1 VPALESN
8 WTSIIPPLLAVI
20 LAFITREAVFSL
32 AVACLAGVVL
42 MGPGLGEISSLLQEP
57 AGWAAL
63 FLEHGIK
70 AFCDLIVDSL
80 GNRDFVWICM
90 IELCIGVL
98 VAFFQRSGAV
108 GMFTAR
114 ARVWATTRKKV
125 SVLAWLLGLFIFFSD
140 YFSPLFV
147 GPIMRDLTDK
157 FKISREKL
165 AYICDST
172 SSPLVVMIPIS
183 GWAVYISGLMVEQ
196 ADINDAEHALRI
208 FIRSIP
214 YNFYGFLAV
223 GMVFLLAMGLI
234 KDYGPMRR
242 AEKRTMD
249 TGKVMRD
256 GAVPMMG
263 DELTGLEVSKTGRT
277 NIFLNFLLPVLI
289 IIVVNTGTFIW
300 YEKTLILESF
310 MLAVIVLGIILWL
323 QRVDDLRGIMKCVY
337 SGTKG
342 VLPAVMILALAYCIN
357 TVSKEMQTA
366 QYVISIT
373 EEWLKP
379 ALLPVLLFII
389 SGFISFATGT
399 AWGTYAIMIPIALP
413 MAYGFSGDYDALVL
427 GSLSA
432 VVGGGIFGDHCSP
445 LSDTTVLSSLGSACD
460 HIDHVKT
467 QLPYTLTVAAVV
479 SILYLI
485 VGYVWSMGK

>member
-1 VPALESN
+1 LEPH
-8 WTSIIPPLLAVI
+8 WTSIIPPLLAVF
-20 LAFITREAVFSL
+20 LAFVTREAVFSL

-42 MGPGLGEISSLLQEP
+42 MGPGWREVGVMLGEPI
-57 AGWAAL
+57 GWVDL
-63 FLEHGIK
+63 FLDHGIH
-70 AFCDLIVDSL
+70 AYCELIKRSL
-80 GNRDFVWICM
+80 ASEEFIWICM

-108 GMFTAR
+108 GMFSAR
-114 ARVWATTRKKV
+114 ARVWATSRRRV
-125 SVLAWLLGLFIFFSD
+125 GILGWLLGLFIFFSD

-157 FKISREKL
+157 YKISREKL

-183 GWAVYISGLMVEQ
+183 GWAVYISGLMIGKAGIV
-196 ADINDAEHALRI
+196 DAEQGLMV
-208 FIRSIP
+208 FIKSIP

-223 GMVFLLAMGLI
+223 GMVFLLVAGVI
-234 KDYGPMRR
+234 KDYGPMRT
-242 AEKRTMD
+242 AEKRALEE
-249 TGKVMRD
+249 GKVMRD

-263 DELTGLEVSKTGRT
+263 DELTGLEVSPTGRT

-310 MLAVIVLGIILWL
+310 LLAVMVLGVVLWI
-323 QRVDDLRGIMKCVY
+323 QRVDTLLGIMKCVY
-337 SGTKG
+337 SGMKG
-342 VLPAVMILALAYCIN
+342 VMPAVMILALAYCIN

-366 QYVISIT
+366 QYVINIS
-373 EEWLKP
+373 EGWLQ
-379 ALLPVLLFII
+379 AAWLPMLLFII

-399 AWGTYAIMIPIALP
+399 AWGTYAIMVPIALP
-413 MAYGFSGDYDALVL
+413 MAYGFSGGNIDMLVL
-427 GSLSA
+427 SSLSA

-467 QLPYTLTVAAVV
+467 QLPYTLTVAALV
-479 SILYLI
+479 SVLYLV
-485 VGYVWSMGK
+485 VGMV

>member
-1 VPALESN
+1 
-8 WTSIIPPLLAVI
+8 
-20 LAFITREAVFSL
+20 
-32 AVACLAGVVL
+32 
-42 MGPGLGEISSLLQEP
+42 
-57 AGWAAL
+57 
-63 FLEHGIK
+63 
-70 AFCDLIVDSL
+70 
-80 GNRDFVWICM
+80 
-90 IELCIGVL
+90 
-98 VAFFQRSGAV
+98 
-108 GMFTAR
+108 
-114 ARVWATTRKKV
+114 VWATTRKRV
-125 SVLAWLLGLFIFFSD
+125 GILGWLLGLFIFFSD

-157 FKISREKL
+157 YKISREKL

-183 GWAVYISGLMVEQ
+183 GWAVYVSGLMVGKAGIVT
-196 ADINDAEHALRI
+196 ADEAMPI
-208 FIRSIP
+208 FIHSIL

-223 GMVFLLAMGLI
+223 GMVFLLVSGVI
-234 KDYGPMRR
+234 KDYGPMRKAEQR
-242 AEKRTMD
+242 AME

-263 DELTGLEVSKTGRT
+263 DELTGLEVSTTGRT

-310 MLAVIVLGIILWL
+310 MLAVMVLGVILWL
-323 QRVDDLRGIMKCVY
+323 QRVDTLLGIMKCVY
-337 SGTKG
+337 SGMKG
-342 VLPAVMILALAYCIN
+342 VMPAVLILALAYCIN

-366 QYVISIT
+366 QYVISIS
-373 EEWLKP
+373 EGWLKP

-399 AWGTYAIMIPIALP
+399 AWGTYAIMVPIALP
-413 MAYGFSGDYDALVL
+413 MAYGFSGGQIDMLVL
-427 GSLSA
+427 SSLSA

-467 QLPYTLTVAAVV
+467 QLPYTLTVAALV
-479 SILYLI
+479 SVLYLV
-485 VGYVWSMGK
+485 VGMVWSMGS